1 MLLILGI
8 SCKLQAVALFED
20 IHYDEEPQDSNC
32 PGPNNKPALS
42 LRQENVEE
50 GYNNA
55 AW

>member
-20 IHYDEEPQDSNC
+20 IHYDKEPQQNHNC
-32 PGPNNKPALS
+32 TNQNAFS
-42 LRQENVEE
+42 LRGKNVEE